1 MLTVGVIILE
11 HPTSGV
17 VLKLFRLA
25 KVISVKTGP
34 SFVGVMRLVSVKE
47 RKDYSLEM
55 YGARDYLD
63 SFPQSTANSHYT
75 S

>member
-17 VLKLFRLA
+17 VLKLFL
-25 KVISVKTGP
+25 KSIKTGP
-34 SFVGVMRLVSVKE
+34 SFAGVMRLVTGLSEGK
-47 RKDYSLEM
+47 KDYSLEM
-55 YGARDYLD
+55 YGARDYRD
-63 SFPQSTANSHYT
+63 SFPQSMANSHYT